1 MYVVKYH
8 SKNKNKKEEKEQRK
22 PMKWMFVSTIRS
34 DLFDLILKESQNTAL
49 SSSDYEVWH
58 LNLYVCMFWSEVNQM
73 IANNV

>member
-22 PMKWMFVSTIRS
+22 PMKRMFVSTIRS
-34 DLFDLILKESQNTAL
+34 DLFDLILKESQNNAL
-49 SSSDYEVWH
+49 SSSDYQVWH
-58 LNLYVCMFWSEVNQM
+58 LNLYVYMFWSEVNQM